1 MDSSH
6 PPLLP
11 SLSPSSSSSNTEEED
26 VNQEVDPRFNHRYA
40 GDLNRPDL
48 PLSGGN
54 ASTAGAEQRVSCFAV
69 VIIFWF
75 FVSMAMIVGVYGPR
89 NVCIGPNSSVL
100 IEPDTIF
107 VQNVKVKEL
116 DDSKSGLE
124 LFGFYTSP
132 PLDVVVNWSDSR
144 LASVSQNSYKEW
156 PYYLNKGASLNISYS
171 VKPEGHSVRLV
182 VDEGTASY
190 QLLEK
195 QESQNTALSWNL
207 IRGSGVIE
215 VKISRSSSYYVAVA
229 NSNVKDVEV
238 ELDIDVR
245 AILYDTKQSF
255 YKCTF
260 STGECTFNAMSLAG
274 NSIVLT
280 SPAPRQGESVEG
292 EEEEWYVRFSYQ
304 PRWTSY
310 VVGTGLVTCFML
322 VAIQLWK
329 RLQCNGEESYQTEND
344 SARTRFLANKDD
356 DGSSMGSSN
365 ESFAADDAD
374 LEDFTGNEGEASNS
388 TRRLCAICFDARRDC
403 FFLPCG
409 HCVSCY
415 QCGTKIAEAA
425 GNCPVCRRKMKKV
438 KRIYTV

>member
-1 MDSSH
+1 MDSA

-11 SLSPSSSSSNTEEED
+11 SLSSSDTEEEN
-26 VNQEVDPRFNHRYA
+26 VNQEFDHRYA

-48 PLSGGN
+48 PLSGGD
-54 ASTAGAEQRVSCFAV
+54 ASTVGDEQRVSCFAV

-100 IEPDTIF
+100 IEPNTIF
-107 VQNVKVKEL
+107 VKSIKVKEL
-116 DDSKSGLE
+116 DDLKSGLE

-132 PLDVVVNWSDSR
+132 PLDVVVNWSESR
-144 LASVSQNSYKEW
+144 LVSVSHNSYKEW
-156 PYYLNKGASLNISYS
+156 PYYLNQGASLSISYN
-171 VKPEGHSVRLV
+171 VKPEGRSARLV

-195 QESQNTALSWNL
+195 HASQDTALSWNL
-207 IRGSGVIE
+207 IQGSGMID
-215 VKISRSSSYYVAVA
+215 VKISKSSSYYVAVA
-229 NSNVKDVEV
+229 NSNMKDVEV
-238 ELDIDVR
+238 VELDIGVK

-260 STGECTFNAMSLAG
+260 SNGECTFNTMSLFG

-280 SPAPRQGESVEG
+280 SPAPRQKTSVKE
-292 EEEEWYVRFSYQ
+292 EDEEEWYIRFSYQ

-310 VVGTGLVTCFML
+310 VIGTGLVTCFML

-329 RLQCNGEESYQTEND
+329 RLQCNGEERDQTEND
-344 SARTRFLANKDD
+344 SASTRLLINKDE

-374 LEDFTGNEGEASNS
+374 LEDFIGNEGEASNS
-388 TRRLCAICFDARRDC
+388 SRRLCAICFDAKRDC

-415 QCGTKIAEAA
+415 QCGTKIAEAS
-425 GNCPVCRRKMKKV
+425 GSCPVCRRKMKKV

>member
-1 MDSSH
+1 MDSA

-11 SLSPSSSSSNTEEED
+11 SVSSSSSSNTEEED
-26 VNQEVDPRFNHRYA
+26 VNQVFDPRFDHRYA

-48 PLSGGN
+48 GT
-54 ASTAGAEQRVSCFAV
+54 ASVAGVEQRVSCFAV

-89 NVCIGPNSSVL
+89 NVWIGPNSSVL
-100 IEPDTIF
+100 IEPNTIF
-107 VQNVKVKEL
+107 VQSVKVKEL

-124 LFGFYTSP
+124 LFGFYISP
-132 PLDVVVNWSDSR
+132 PLDVVVNWSESR
-144 LASVSQNSYKEW
+144 LASVSHNSYKEW
-156 PYYLNKGASLNISYS
+156 PYYLNKGASLNISYR
-171 VKPEGHSVRLV
+171 VKPEGRSLRLV
-182 VDEGTASY
+182 VDEGTDSY
-190 QLLEK
+190 QLLE
-195 QESQNTALSWNL
+195 EHASQNTALSWNL
-207 IRGSGVIE
+207 IRGSGMIE
-215 VKISRSSSYYVAVA
+215 VKISKSSSYYVAVA
-229 NSNVKDVEV
+229 NSNMKDVEV

-260 STGECTFNAMSLAG
+260 SNGECTFNEMSLVG

-280 SPAPRQGESVEG
+280 SPPTQGESVEG
-292 EEEEWYVRFSYQ
+292 GEEEWCIRFSYQ

-329 RLQCNGEESYQTEND
+329 RLECDGEERDQTQND
-344 SARTRFLANKDD
+344 SARTRLLVNKDE

-388 TRRLCAICFDARRDC
+388 TRRLCAICFDAKRDC

-415 QCGTKIAEAA
+415 QCGTKIVEAA
-425 GNCPVCRRKMKKV
+425 GSCPVCRRKMKKV

>member
-1 MDSSH
+1 MDSAP

-11 SLSPSSSSSNTEEED
+11 SVSSSSSSNTEEED
-26 VNQEVDPRFNHRYA
+26 VNQEFDPRFDHRYA

-48 PLSGGN
+48 GT
-54 ASTAGAEQRVSCFAV
+54 ASVAGVEQRVSCFAV

-89 NVCIGPNSSVL
+89 NVWIGPNSSIL
-100 IEPDTIF
+100 IEPNTIF
-107 VQNVKVKEL
+107 VQSVKVKEL

-132 PLDVVVNWSDSR
+132 PLDVVVNWSESR
-144 LASVSQNSYKEW
+144 LASVSHNSYKEW
-156 PYYLNKGASLNISYS
+156 PYYLNKGASLNISYR
-171 VKPEGHSVRLV
+171 VKPEGRSLRLV
-182 VDEGTASY
+182 VDEGTDSY
-190 QLLEK
+190 QLLE
-195 QESQNTALSWNL
+195 EHASQNTALSWNL
-207 IRGSGVIE
+207 IRGSGMIE
-215 VKISRSSSYYVAVA
+215 VKISKSSSYYVAVA

-260 STGECTFNAMSLAG
+260 SNGECTFNAMSLVG

-280 SPAPRQGESVEG
+280 SPAPTQGASV
-292 EEEEWYVRFSYQ
+292 EEEWCIRFSYQ

-329 RLQCNGEESYQTEND
+329 RLQCDGEEIDQTQND
-344 SARTRFLANKDD
+344 SARTRLLVNKDE

-388 TRRLCAICFDARRDC
+388 TRRLCAICFDAKRDC

-425 GNCPVCRRKMKKV
+425 GSCPVCRRTMKKV

>member
-1 MDSSH
+1 MDSS
-6 PPLLP
+6 PPHLP
-11 SLSPSSSSSNTEEED
+11 SVSSSSSSNREEED
-26 VNQEVDPRFNHRYA
+26 VDPLFNHR
-40 GDLNRPDL
+40 DLSRPDL
-48 PLSGGN
+48 TLSGGN
-54 ASTAGAEQRVSCFAV
+54 ASTAGVEQRVSCFAV

-89 NVCIGPNSSVL
+89 NVWIGPNSALL
-100 IEPDTIF
+100 IEPNTIF
-107 VQNVKVKEL
+107 VQSVKVKEL

-132 PLDVVVNWSDSR
+132 PLDLVVNWSESR
-144 LASVSQNSYKEW
+144 LASVLHNSYNEW

-171 VKPEGHSVRLV
+171 VKPEGRSARLV
-182 VDEGTASY
+182 VDEGPASY
-190 QLLEK
+190 ELLEK
-195 QESQNTALSWNL
+195 HASQNTALSWNL
-207 IRGSGVIE
+207 IRGNGTIE
-215 VKISRSSSYYVAVA
+215 VKISKSSSYYVAVA
-229 NSNVKDVEV
+229 NSNMKDVEV
-238 ELDIDVR
+238 KLDIDVR
-245 AILYDTKQSF
+245 AILYDTKESF

-260 STGECTFNAMSLAG
+260 SNGECTFNAVSLVE

-280 SPAPRQGESVEG
+280 SPAPRQGPSVEG

-329 RLQCNGEESYQTEND
+329 RLQCNGGESYQTDND
-344 SARTRFLANKDD
+344 STRTRLLVNKDED
-356 DGSSMGSSN
+356 GSSN

-388 TRRLCAICFDARRDC
+388 TRRLCAICFDAKRDC

-425 GNCPVCRRKMKKV
+425 GSCPVCRRKMKKV

>member
-1 MDSSH
+1 MDSAP
-6 PPLLP
+6 PPLP
-11 SLSPSSSSSNTEEED
+11 SVSSSSSSNTEEED
-26 VNQEVDPRFNHRYA
+26 VNQEFDPRFNHR
-40 GDLNRPDL
+40 DLNRPDL

-54 ASTAGAEQRVSCFAV
+54 ASTAGVEQRVSCFAV

-100 IEPDTIF
+100 IEPNTIF
-107 VQNVKVKEL
+107 VQSVKVKEL
-116 DDSKSGLE
+116 NDSKSGLE

-132 PLDVVVNWSDSR
+132 PLDVVVNWSKSR
-144 LASVSQNSYKEW
+144 LVSVSHSSYKEW

-171 VKPEGHSVRLV
+171 VKPEGSSVRLV
-182 VDEGTASY
+182 VDEGTPSY

-195 QESQNTALSWNL
+195 HASQNTALSWNL
-207 IRGSGVIE
+207 IRGSGVVE
-215 VKISRSSSYYVAVA
+215 VKISKSSSYYVAVA
-229 NSNVKDVEV
+229 NSNMKDVEV

-260 STGECTFNAMSLAG
+260 SSGECTFNAMSLVG
-274 NSIVLT
+274 NSLVLT
-280 SPAPRQGESVEG
+280 SPAPRQGASVEG
-292 EEEEWYVRFSYQ
+292 EEEEEEWYVRFSYK
-304 PRWTSY
+304 PKWTSY

-329 RLQCNGEESYQTEND
+329 RLQCNGEESYQTDND
-344 SARTRFLANKDD
+344 SARTRLLVNKDD

-365 ESFAADDAD
+365 GSFAADDAD
-374 LEDFTGNEGEASNS
+374 LEDFTGHEGEASNS
-388 TRRLCAICFDARRDC
+388 TRRLCAICFDAKRDC

-425 GNCPVCRRKMKKV
+425 GSCPVCRRKMKKV

>member
-1 MDSSH
+1 MDSD
-6 PPLLP
+6 PPLLT
-11 SLSPSSSSSNTEEED
+11 SVSSSSTEEED
-26 VNQEVDPRFNHRYA
+26 VNQEFDPRFNQRYA
-40 GDLNRPDL
+40 GDLNRSDL

-54 ASTAGAEQRVSCFAV
+54 ASTAGVEQRVSCFAV

-100 IEPDTIF
+100 IEPNTIF
-107 VQNVKVKEL
+107 VQSVKVKEL

-132 PLDVVVNWSDSR
+132 PLDVVVNWSESR
-144 LASVSQNSYKEW
+144 LASVAHNSYMEW

-171 VKPEGHSVRLV
+171 VKPEGSSVRLV
-182 VDEGTASY
+182 VDEGPASY
-190 QLLEK
+190 RLLEK
-195 QESQNTALSWNL
+195 HASQNTALSWNL
-207 IRGSGVIE
+207 IRGSGMIE
-215 VKISRSSSYYVAVA
+215 VKISKSSSYYVAVA
-229 NSNVKDVEV
+229 NSNMKDVEV

-260 STGECTFNAMSLAG
+260 SNGECTFNAVSLVG

-280 SPAPRQGESVEG
+280 SPAPKQGASVE
-292 EEEEWYVRFSYQ
+292 EEEEWCIRFSYQ

-322 VAIQLWK
+322 VAMQLWK
-329 RLQCNGEESYQTEND
+329 RLQCNGEESYQSEND
-344 SARTRFLANKDD
+344 SGRTRLLVNKDE

-388 TRRLCAICFDARRDC
+388 SRRLCAICFDAKRDC

-415 QCGTKIAEAA
+415 QCGT
-425 GNCPVCRRKMKKV
+425 M
-438 KRIYTV
+438 